1 MNKWWQDRGSAS
13 QTNKSNRLTQKTIFE
28 LKTKAQSLISKG
40 LNELISIEL
49 DIMLHL
55 VYKYFFKFSRT

>member
-13 QTNKSNRLTQKTIFE
+13 QPNKSNRLTQKTIFE
-28 LKTKAQSLISKG
+28 LKTKTQRFFSKG

-49 DIMLHL
+49 DIMFHF
-55 VYKYFFKFSRT
+55 VRKFFF